1 MESKETI
8 KITGM
13 VKLYAEDRAK
23 NFFTIK
29 NSFDAEEIFFIAKQL
44 RGLQAKQMVNINF
57 RSFGNNYFYRNDC
70 FVTKD
75 PNLLSTDN
83 IYSIL
88 NLEQGKNSLTDF
100 LASKNLDSLQVIY
113 GDFQINLGKRRTQF
127 YGTKEELIKLLIADP
142 MKLISPTL
150 LYAILEFL
158 RDFLISWDRLKY
170 DNCYIESSSALGI
183 KEPIIFNFRKLKG
196 LTSGR
201 KPRFFK
207 LTCNTVGYSPS
218 MITFSEN
225 FQDFQN
231 FYLTTKSIMTKK
243 DCILDMEDSNTL
255 EVLKEFVSSVSSN
268 KEFLLEPIGYVVKR
282 EDLQKMLNS
291 DEEEKKFKV
300 KWPNNLEG
308 LTNLFGK
315 RVKSKFLT
323 LKNGLELLE
332 RLEPSKKFI
341 ELMQG
346 EKILFDLYTFGSFR
360 TIMGIPLEAKALEV
374 LILHSKLE
382 SIQGNLLICKVQEKI
397 TEETLAYIWQR
408 VESGPIRRY
417 AEFSGYRLT
426 E

>member
-1 MESKETI
+1 MESEETI

-13 VKLYAEDRAK
+13 VKLQDEDGAK

-29 NSFDAEEIFFIAKQL
+29 NSFNAEEIFFVAKQL
-44 RGLQAKQMVNINF
+44 RGLQAKQMVSINF
-57 RSFGNNYFYRNDC
+57 RSFGNNYYYRNDC

-88 NLEQGKNSLTDF
+88 NSEQGKNSLKNF
-100 LASKNLDSLQVIY
+100 LTSQCLDSLQSVH
-113 GDFQINLGKRRTQF
+113 GDLQVNLGKRRTQF
-127 YGTKEELIKLLIADP
+127 YGNKEELIKLLIVDP

-150 LYAILEFL
+150 LHVIST
-158 RDFLISWDRLKY
+158 FLIDYLISLDRLKY
-170 DNCYIESSSALGI
+170 ENCYIESSSALEI
-183 KEPIIFNFRKLKG
+183 KEPIIFNFSKFQG
-196 LTSGR
+196 LTFGR
-201 KPRFFK
+201 KHRLFS
-207 LTCNTVGYSPS
+207 LTCNTVGFSPS
-218 MITFSEN
+218 MRTFSEN
-225 FQDFQN
+225 FKEFQDLF
-231 FYLTTKSIMTKK
+231 LTTKSVATEGR
-243 DCILDMEDSNTL
+243 CILDMEDSNTL

-268 KEFLLEPIGYVVKR
+268 KEFLLEPIGFVIKK
-282 EDLQKMLNS
+282 EDLQKRFDS

-300 KWPNNLEG
+300 KWPNNLED

-346 EKILFDLYTFGSFR
+346 KKIFFDLYTYGYFR
-360 TIMGIPLEAKALEV
+360 TIMGIPLEAKASEV

-397 TEETLAYIWQR
+397 TEETLAYIWQK
-408 VESGPIRRY
+408 VESGSTRRY